1 MDFYLS
7 NGYVCRQIITA
18 YRRKPTAY
26 GKTVYIGKKVV
37 KMAFVTTKQHKL
49 HNAGAD
55 MKIRVEIDEQAQTD
69 EVIIRCKSLTDEVA
83 QIQKAVS
90 DLIAEKKRIVFYKGD
105 AAYYFPLDEILFFE
119 TDADGI
125 CAHTKDD
132 IYKIHYRLYELE
144 ELLPGYFLR
153 ISKSAILN
161 IRKIYAIDRNLS
173 SASIVSFQNTYKKV
187 YVSRRYYKP
196 LKDRLEERG

>member
-1 MDFYLS
+1 MHFYL
-7 NGYVCRQIITA
+7 NDGYVCLQIITA

-55 MKIRVEIDEQAQTD
+55 MKIRVEIDD
-69 EVIIRCKSLTDEVA
+69 
-83 QIQKAVS
+83 
-90 DLIAEKKRIVFYKGD
+90 
-105 AAYYFPLDEILFFE
+105 
-119 TDADGI
+119 
-125 CAHTKDD
+125 
-132 IYKIHYRLYELE
+132 
-144 ELLPGYFLR
+144 
-153 ISKSAILN
+153 
-161 IRKIYAIDRNLS
+161 LS
-173 SASIVSFQNTYKKV
+173 SASIVSFHNTYKKV